1 MKEQFDKRRSLARS
15 YKEGDLVWLEG
26 TNIVG
31 NQVTKK
37 LSPWRYGPFAIKEK
51 IGQGAYR
58 LKLPDGWIIHDVF
71 NEALLTP
78 HKKPSFKIQDKPTPP
93 PPEIINEEEE
103 YEVEEIRG
111 HRQRGRGTQY
121 LVHWKGYNN
130 EEDTWIA
137 ESQLPH
143 AQEAIDEYHKR
154 FPEKN
159 RIKRG
164 AKNPRKTS
172 KPSN

>member
-1 MKEQFDKRRSLARS
+1 MKEQFDKQQSLARS
-15 YKEGDLVWLEG
+15 YREGDLVWLEG

-51 IGQGAYR
+51 IGQEAYQ

-78 HKKPSFKIQDKPTPP
+78 HEKPSFKIQDKPTPL

-103 YEVEEIRG
+103 YKVEEIHG
-111 HRQRGRGTQY
+111 HR
-121 LVHWKGYNN
+121 
-130 EEDTWIA
+130 
-137 ESQLPH
+137 
-143 AQEAIDEYHKR
+143 
-154 FPEKN
+154 
-159 RIKRG
+159 
-164 AKNPRKTS
+164 
-172 KPSN
+172 